1 MDYTVSVFLPE
12 LNFSKKFFNDTELL
26 CFFFFFFKKKN
37 THYITENLRI
47 VKS

>member
-12 LNFSKKFFNDTELL
+12 LNLSKKFFNDTELL
-26 CFFFFFFKKKN
+26 CFFFFKKK
-37 THYITENLRI
+37 THYISENLRI